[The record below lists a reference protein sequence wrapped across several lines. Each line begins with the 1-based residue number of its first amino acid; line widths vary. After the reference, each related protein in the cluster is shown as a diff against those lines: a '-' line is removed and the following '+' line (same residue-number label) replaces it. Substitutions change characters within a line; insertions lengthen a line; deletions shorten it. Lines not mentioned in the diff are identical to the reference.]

1 MAYINTIETESIQTG
16 VAPVAPIASVDI
28 WPSLDPSVPFSQQVN
43 GINNFLAIT
52 NQIGLY
58 NGVGVWS
65 QLGLGNLLGLGVDNG
80 GHVDAQPYLESS
92 ASFITY
98 NAVFGFLNGTWFYKG
113 SEVSNEPDQTS
124 DITLKKDIEPVKNAL
139 DKILELNSIHFKWRE
154 DLVPQ
159 LAEKSNGE
167 IGLSAQEVEQVV
179 PEAVGSTKFKAS
191 PEAPIIEAKTINYS
205 AITSLLVEAI
215 KEQQEQIN
223 SLKETVQEL
232 STKLA
237 ECCS

>member
-1 MAYINTIETESIQTG
+1 MSYINVVETESIQAGT
-16 VAPVAPIASVDI
+16 APIPATATVDL
-28 WPSLDPSVPFSQQVN
+28 WPSFDPQTPFTLQST
-43 GINNFLAIT
+43 GINNFNALT

-58 NGVGVWS
+58 NGIGVWS

-92 ASFITY
+92 ASFITF

-139 DKILELNSIHFKWRE
+139 DKILELNSISFKWRE

-159 LAEKSNGE
+159 LAEKSTGE
-167 IGLSAQEVEQVV
+167 IGLSAQEVEKVV

-191 PEAPIIEAKTINYS
+191 SESPIIEAKTINYS
-205 AITSLLVEAI
+205 AITSLLVEAV

-223 SLKETVQEL
+223 ALKQTVEEL

-237 ECCS
+237 ECCP